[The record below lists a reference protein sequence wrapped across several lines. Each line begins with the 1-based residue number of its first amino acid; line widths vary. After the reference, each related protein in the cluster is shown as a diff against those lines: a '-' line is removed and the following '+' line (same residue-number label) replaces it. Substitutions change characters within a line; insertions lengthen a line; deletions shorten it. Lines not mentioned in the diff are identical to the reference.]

1 MPPKYLVCFFYCKQQ
16 QTPSKLLSDLSDLE
30 KPWNKT
36 RSNNRH
42 HIILQIQKSINS
54 TNHNHPALLIKDH
67 GRTSTRPGHFVICCF
82 QGSKNSLWHSIGALF
97 GVDSFAQR
105 LSQRGPVRSMLY
117 FHQHL
122 VLFGWIIRKLKNFP
136 FPGNIGIYNV
146 YLKGSISSASL
157 HTSSHTKTHS
167 FNNHACTTIGSLQS
181 IWHRGIRYGS
191 LRWQIFKAPKLG
203 RHTHRSIHKGSQQK
217 L

>member
-36 RSNNRH
+36 RSNNRYH
-42 HIILQIQKSINS
+42 TILQIQKSINS

-67 GRTSTRPGHFVICCF
+67 GRTSARPGHFVICCF

-97 GVDSFAQR
+97 GVDSFTQR
-105 LSQRGPVRSMLY
+105 LSQGGPVRSMLY

-122 VLFGWIIRKLKNFP
+122 VLFGWIIRKLENFP
-136 FPGNIGIYNV
+136 FVGNIGIYIM
-146 YLKGSISSASL
+146 YTLRILKGSISSASL
-157 HTSSHTKTHS
+157 HTSHTKTHS
-167 FNNHACTTIGSLQS
+167 FNNNACTTIGSLQS

-191 LRWQIFKAPKLG
+191 
-203 RHTHRSIHKGSQQK
+203 IHKGSQQK